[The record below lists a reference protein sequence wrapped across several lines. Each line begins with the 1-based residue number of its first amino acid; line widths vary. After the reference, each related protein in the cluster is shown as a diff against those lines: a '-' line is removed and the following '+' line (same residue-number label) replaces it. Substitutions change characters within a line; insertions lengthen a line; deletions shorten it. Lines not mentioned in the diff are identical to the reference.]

1 MLPSSDDVAVTISC
15 NVCFQELRYQYQTP
29 SFRPFTKNGLS
40 LSVRVSKENMNAA
53 MSMGSKKGL
62 IGTFAADAG
71 ELKLRAYVIS
81 GPTLNVS
88 DVSLSIEKPGSFLID
103 FDVPQQVLQPIRT
116 IQKIKN

>member
-1 MLPSSDDVAVTISC
+1 
-15 NVCFQELRYQYQTP
+15 
-29 SFRPFTKNGLS
+29 
-40 LSVRVSKENMNAA
+40 MNAA
-53 MSMGSKKGL
+53 ISMGSKKGL

-103 FDVPQQVLQPIRT
+103 FDVPQQGVRFQFMNTARLLQKQRNMT
-116 IQKIKN
+116 TLA